1 MTHKILFLIFFITS
15 FASAGLRGQNAPKDR
30 TVDQILESQQSLS
43 IRGYGELTYNQKFEN
58 GIRHNGELDVQRFV
72 LFFGYRFNEK
82 LQLITE
88 VEMEH
93 AAELF
98 VEQAFANY
106 KLSPSFQIRAGL
118 LLIPMGIINEYHEPT
133 TFHGVERPSVEK
145 NVVPTTW
152 RELGFGVT
160 GLLLNTGFR
169 YQLYLVNGMKSY
181 DETGILRGEDGL
193 RKGRQKGI
201 QSIISHPNLSAKID
215 YFGIGNLKLGLSG
228 YFGKTQ
234 STLYDKLSEQNALA
248 ILRADSSVVNISM
261 IGLDARY
268 DWNAFEFRSALI
280 YSKHG
285 NTSAYNSFTDRDLGA
300 EMLGWYV
307 EAAYDLFSIGNQK
320 LNTALLPFVRFEKY
334 NTHLSTESIEMNAA
348 FDRREITVGMSWRH
362 GTSISYKTDIQFIKS
377 KNNERSNQF
386 NIGIGFWF

>member
-1 MTHKILFLIFFITS
+1 MYKFLFPIFFLLYLAP
-15 FASAGLRGQNAPKDR
+15 ASVHGQEAPADR
-30 TVDQILESQQSLS
+30 TVEQILESQQSLS

-58 GIRHNGELDVQRFV
+58 GTRYNGELDVQRFV

-133 TFHGVERPSVEK
+133 TFHGVERPSVDK
-145 NVVPTTW
+145 NIVPTTW

-181 DETGILRGEDGL
+181 DETGLLRGQDGL

-215 YFGIGNLKLGLSG
+215 YFGISNLKLGLSG

-234 STLYDKLSEQNALA
+234 SSLYDKLSVQNQEA
-248 ILRADSSVVNISM
+248 ILKADSSIVNISM

-285 NTSAYNSFTDRDLGA
+285 NTSAYNSFTNSDLGA
-300 EMLGWYV
+300 KMLGWYV
-307 EAAYDLFSIGNQK
+307 EAAYDLLSIGETDH
-320 LNTALLPFVRFEKY
+320 NTSLLPFIRFEKY
-334 NTHLSTESIEMNAA
+334 NTHHSTESIEMNDS

-362 GTSISYKTDIQFIKS
+362 GTSISFKTDIQFIKS
-377 KNNERSNQF
+377 QNNERSNQF
-386 NIGIGFWF
+386 NMGIGFWF